1 MDRAN
6 LETIEEKIKRG
17 EETQFLRILGQR
29 SGKSK
34 RIILRNENG
43 LDDSG
48 KSFYKGLTKPSNGL
62 VKSRFPISLE
72 EINDES
78 NEVMKA
84 VVEAVRPKRR
94 LVIFGA
100 GNVGQAVGLMGALL
114 GFNVILVDDRPEF
127 ASRERFP
134 DRTIN
139 LIVGDYVKVIGELN
153 LTRDAAVVIVT
164 RGHQFDE
171 ICLRGTVRLNV
182 GYLGMIGSK
191 RRVLSIID
199 RLEKDGFRRSDFE
212 KLHAPIGL
220 RIGAAS
226 PQEIA
231 IAILAEI
238 VGHFNGKNV
247 GKE

>member
-1 MDRAN
+1 MR
-6 LETIEEKIKRG
+6 RG
-17 EETQFLRILGQR
+17 EEAQFLRILDPR

-34 RIILRNENG
+34 RIILRDENI
-43 LDDSG
+43 LERSG
-48 KSFYKGLTKPSNGL
+48 ESLYKELTKLCDGV

-78 NEVMKA
+78 NKVIKA
-84 VVEAVRPKRR
+84 VVEAVRPKKR

-114 GFNVILVDDRPEF
+114 GFDVILVDDRPEF
-127 ASRERFP
+127 VSRERFP

-139 LIVGDYVKVIGELN
+139 LIVGDYAEVIAELG
-153 LTRDAAVVIVT
+153 LAGDTAVVIVT

-171 ICLRGTVRLNV
+171 ICLRGTVKLEV

-199 RLEKDGFRRSDFE
+199 RLEKDGYQRSDFE

-231 IAILAEI
+231 VAILAEI
-238 VGHFNGKNV
+238 IGHFNGKNI